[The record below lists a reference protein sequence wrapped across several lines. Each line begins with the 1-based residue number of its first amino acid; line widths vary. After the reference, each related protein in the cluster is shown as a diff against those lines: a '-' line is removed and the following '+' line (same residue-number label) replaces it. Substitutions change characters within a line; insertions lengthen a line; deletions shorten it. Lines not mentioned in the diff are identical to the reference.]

1 MENEIDI
8 FANLQKYNIVLCSK
22 SPRRQQ
28 LLRNTGLCFTVDTS
42 MQVEEKYPQHLKNEE
57 VAMYLAKLKA
67 APYTKNIQANT
78 IIITCDTIVC
88 LDNEILT
95 KPNDAQHAFSIL
107 RKLSNNEHAVI
118 SGVCLVWKDDQTV
131 KQSVFYSK
139 TKVLFKQLTD
149 DEIHY
154 YINNYKPYD
163 KAGAYGIQEWIGLT
177 GIKKIKG
184 SYFNV
189 VGLPV
194 QMLYK
199 ELMKIK

>member
-1 MENEIDI
+1 MEETIDI
-8 FANLQKYNIVLCSK
+8 FANLQKYKIVLCSK

-28 LLRNTGLCFTVDTS
+28 LLQNMGVDFIVDTS
-42 MQVEEKYPQHLKNEE
+42 KQVEEDFPQHLSNED
-57 VAMYLAKLKA
+57 VVIYLAKLKA
-67 APYTKNIQANT
+67 EPYMKNIQPNT

-95 KPNDAQHAFSIL
+95 KPKDAQHAFCVL
-107 RKLSNNEHAVI
+107 QKLSGNEHAVI
-118 SGVCLVWKDDQTV
+118 SGVCLTWKDELTV
-131 KQSVFYSK
+131 NQSVFCSK
-139 TKVLFKQLTD
+139 TKVLFKQLTNN
-149 DEIHY
+149 EIHY
-154 YINNYKPYD
+154 YIKNYQPFD

-177 GIKKIKG
+177 GIKKIDG

-194 QMLYK
+194 QMLYD